1 MPFKMKTVIGIPLSS
16 VTSEAAE
23 FPKSK
28 SNGNVNKIINW
39 MSKFS
44 KKADNYAHGII
55 EHVNLGVK
63 FSETVKGK
71 LSLGARI
78 IQAGGVERVFR
89 QLFDVKKGENL
100 LKASQCYLST
110 TAGPIAGLLFISNQK
125 IAFHSD
131 RPLTFSS
138 PGGLAR
144 LPYKVVIQIRRIKSV
159 NPCENASNPNKKY
172 IQIVTVDEYEF
183 WFMGFICYQKSVKY
197 LEQAIAETQ
206 LSF

>member
-1 MPFKMKTVIGIPLSS
+1 MPFKMKTVIGIPVSS

-55 EHVNLGVK
+55 EH
-63 FSETVKGK
+63 GK

-138 PGGLAR
+138 SGGLAR